1 MKLTINSK
9 DLLKA
14 VSLVGSLIKTPH
26 TMPILENILFT
37 VQGGKMLIVAD
48 NLEVRSQVEI
58 SVETDCEIS
67 VCLPYKLL
75 SSILKGFANEP
86 IEFEF
91 KEKIVVIKS
100 ATGTYN
106 VPPVPAIEFPN
117 NKKDSEGESLEIN
130 SYEFVR
136 ALKKAT
142 FFTDK
147 DNSAMANL
155 NNVLISISEEG
166 TKVASTDK
174 RVIFEYSIEAKGSPV
189 KLMLSGSS
197 AMYMI
202 QSINTD
208 EQIRLYYAGN
218 HIVLSLENREIS
230 AVLSH
235 TTFPDYVKVFDSLKM
250 NKTLKIERDI
260 ILPALKRLHNIT
272 DQKNHTL
279 VLLMKDNELSLSFQH
294 DLMKFDAV
302 EKMPCEYEGEEL
314 KIGFS
319 ANYLSS
325 LLNAIEDD
333 IVMELSSPIL
343 PCKITAENIR
353 AILSPIRLN

>member
-91 KEKIVVIKS
+91 KEKIVSIKS

-117 NKKDSEGESLEIN
+117 NTQEKGDEFIEVN
-130 SYEFVR
+130 SWEFVR

-147 DNSAMANL
+147 NDSMMENL
-155 NNVLISISEEG
+155 NSVLVAVSEEG
-166 TKVASTDK
+166 TKIASTDK
-174 RVIFEYSIEAKGSPV
+174 RVIFEYSLDAKGNSHEF
-189 KLMLSGSS
+189 LLSGSS
-197 AMYMI
+197 ALYMI
-202 QSINTD
+202 QSIVND
-208 EQIRLYYAGN
+208 EQIKIYHAGN
-218 HIVLSLENREIS
+218 HIVMSLDGREIS
-230 AVLSH
+230 AVLSAGK
-235 TTFPDYVKVFDSLKM
+235 FLNYAKVVDSLKGD
-250 NKTLKIERDI
+250 KVLRVERDA

>member
-26 TMPILENILFT
+26 TMPILENILFI
-37 VQGGKMLIVAD
+37 VQGSKMMIVAD

-58 SVETDCEIS
+58 SVDTDCEIS

-86 IEFEF
+86 IEFDF
-91 KEKIVVIKS
+91 QEKVVSIKS

-106 VPPVPAIEFPN
+106 VPPVPAIEFPD
-117 NKKDSEGESLEIN
+117 NKKESGSEYVEIN
-130 SYEFVR
+130 SWEFVR

-174 RVIFEYSIEAKGSPV
+174 RVIFEYSLEAKGSPV

-202 QSINTD
+202 QSISTD
-208 EQIRLYYAGN
+208 EQIKLYHSGN
-218 HIVLSLENREIS
+218 HVILSLENREIS
-230 AVLSH
+230 AVLSD
-235 TTFPDYVKVFDSLKM
+235 TSFPDYVRVIESLKM
-250 NKTLKIERDI
+250 DKTLKIDRDV

-279 VLLMKDNELSLSFQH
+279 VFLLKDNTLELSFQH

-302 EKMPCEYEGEEL
+302 EKLVCDYDGQEI

-319 ANYLSS
+319 ANYLNN
-325 LLNAIEDD
+325 LLTAIEDD
-333 IVMELSSPIL
+333 IVLELSTPIL
-343 PCKITAENIR
+343 PCKITADNIR